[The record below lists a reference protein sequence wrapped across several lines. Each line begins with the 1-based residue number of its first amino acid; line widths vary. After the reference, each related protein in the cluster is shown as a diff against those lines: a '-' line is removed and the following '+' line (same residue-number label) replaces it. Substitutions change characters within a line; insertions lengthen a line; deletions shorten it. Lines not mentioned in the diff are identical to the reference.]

1 MRRIT
6 VWALSTITVVVLL
19 FSYRTSTSSG
29 AAGSVVASGTLA
41 ANGTTPDGSSGGS
54 AVTPSLAPTP
64 SGGAA
69 RTYTGDA
76 VSTRYGP
83 VQVQI
88 TVAGGKVTKSEVTQV
103 PWSERRDQEINA
115 QAVPILNQ
123 EAVQAQSASI
133 DMVSGATYTSDGY
146 LHSLQS
152 ALDQAK
158 L

>member
-6 VWALSTITVVVLL
+6 VWVLSTITVVVLL
-19 FSYRTSTSSG
+19 FSYRTSTSSRAPG
-29 AAGSVVASGTLA
+29 TVVASGTTG
-41 ANGTTPDGSSGGS
+41 N
-54 AVTPSLAPTP
+54 
-64 SGGAA
+64 GGAA
-69 RTYTGDA
+69 NADPGVGSASTAGASRTFTGDA

-88 TVAGGKVTKSEVTQV
+88 TVAGGKVTKSVVTQV

-115 QAVPILNQ
+115 QAVPVLNQ
-123 EAVQAQSASI
+123 EAVQAQSARI

-146 LHSLQS
+146 LRSLQS